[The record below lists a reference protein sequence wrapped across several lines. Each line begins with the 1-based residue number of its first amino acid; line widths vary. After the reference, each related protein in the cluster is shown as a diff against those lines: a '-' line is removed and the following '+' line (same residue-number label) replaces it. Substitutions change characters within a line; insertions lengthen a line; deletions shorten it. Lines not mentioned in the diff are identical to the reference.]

1 MKTKVELLS
10 LELMTVREITS
21 CLEQWAPL
29 AYAEDFDN
37 VGLLVGDFDQKIE
50 RALVTHDAIESVIDE
65 AIEEK
70 CRLIICFHPIIFQGF
85 KRITHST
92 YVERAVAKAI
102 KNDIAI
108 YALHTAL
115 DVQLHGVNKGLAD
128 ALQLND
134 RNVLVPSK
142 GSLLKLNTYVPHA
155 QLEMVKAALFTA
167 GAGALGNYAECSF
180 SSEGTGSFMPLEG
193 SNAFVGEKG
202 KQHMEPETQ
211 LQVVLPKHS
220 KSKVISALQQAHPY
234 ETVAYEL
241 TVLENIRTDLGMGCI
256 GKLPKPVAEQEFIQ
270 KLKGV
275 LGTPILRHSGFLEKD
290 IECVALLGG
299 SGSFA
304 IDAAKRKNADV
315 LITADLKYH
324 DFFKGENDILLIDA
338 GHYESEQFTKKIIM
352 EFLSKNLPNFAFIS
366 SKTDTNPVHYF

>member
-1 MKTKVELLS
+1 
-10 LELMTVREITS
+10 MTVREITS

-37 VGLLVGDFDQKIE
+37 VGLLVGDYNQKIE

-65 AIEEK
+65 AIKEK
-70 CRLIICFHPIIFQGF
+70 CNLIICFHPIIFQGL
-85 KRITHST
+85 KRITNNT

-108 YALHTAL
+108 YAIHTAL
-115 DVQLHGVNKGLAD
+115 DVQSDGVNKGLAD
-128 ALQLND
+128 ALKLSN

-155 QLEMVKAALFTA
+155 QLSNVQAALFAA

-180 SSEGTGSFMPLEG
+180 SSEGTGSFLPLEG

-202 KQHMEPETQ
+202 KRHEEAEKQ
-211 LQVVLPKHS
+211 LQVVLPKHC
-220 KSKVISALQQAHPY
+220 KNKVVHALQQAHPY

-241 TVLENIRTDLGMGCI
+241 TVLENVQSDLGMGCI
-256 GKLPKPVAEQEFIQ
+256 GQLTKPIAEQEFLTE
-270 KLKGV
+270 LKAI
-275 LGTPILRHSGFLEKD
+275 LGTPMLRHSVLLGKK
-290 IECVALLGG
+290 IERVALLGG

-304 IDAAKRKNADV
+304 IDAAKGQNADV
-315 LITADLKYH
+315 FITADLKYH
-324 DFFKGENDILLIDA
+324 DFYKGENRILLIDA

-352 EFLSKNLPNFAFIS
+352 EFLSKNFPNFAFVS
-366 SKTDTNPVHYF
+366 SKTYTNPVHYF